1 MPTTRRTLLGAPLAA
16 TAAAAV
22 SSTVPPT
29 AASAVAAR
37 PHQSPI
43 DVRPGLVRHRD
54 DLDPLVLRY
63 RRHVPV
69 SVRYVTRDDPDGGGC
84 QARGAEETEEVDVPE
99 DAGHAL
105 YRGERYRLAQFHFH
119 TPSEHTVR
127 GRHAP
132 LEMHLVHQS
141 EAGLRLVVGVLL
153 LPGAPSEADRIL
165 RRLPQECDE
174 PIEVDDFDLRSLVPA
189 RPRTLRYRGSLT
201 TEPYTE
207 PVLWFLT
214 EPQTCSRAGIRAF
227 QATFPDGD
235 SRDTQPLNG
244 RVLRADTG
252 WAADLRRR
260 PTGAAD

>member
-1 MPTTRRTLLGAPLAA
+1 MPTSRRTLLATPL
-16 TAAAAV
+16 AAAAV
-22 SSTVPPT
+22 AVSSAARTV
-29 AASAVAAR
+29 AVAAR
-37 PHQSPI
+37 PHQSPV
-43 DVRPGLVRHRD
+43 DVRPGRVRYRD

-69 SVRYVTRDDPDGGGC
+69 SVRYVTRDDDAPGGGC

-99 DAGHAL
+99 DAGYAV
-105 YRGERYRLAQFHFH
+105 YRRERFRLAQFHFH

-141 EAGLRLVVGVLL
+141 RAGLRLVVGVLL
-153 LPGAPSEADRIL
+153 LPGAGSEVDRIL
-165 RRLPQECDE
+165 RRLPQECAD
-174 PIEVDDFDLRSLVPA
+174 PVEVPDFDLRSLVPA

-201 TEPYTE
+201 TAPFTE

-214 EPQTCSRAGIRAF
+214 EPRTCSPEGIRAF
-227 QATFPDGD
+227 RATFPDGD
-235 SRDTQPLNG
+235 SRDAQPLNG

-252 WAADLRRR
+252 WRADLRDR
-260 PTGAAD
+260 PAGRATR

>member
-1 MPTTRRTLLGAPLAA
+1 VPTTRRTLLAAPLAA
-16 TAAAAV
+16 TAAVTV
-22 SSTVPPT
+22 SSVAPVSHATPTT
-29 AASAVAAR
+29 AATR
-37 PHQSPI
+37 PHQSPV
-43 DVRPGLVRHRD
+43 DVRPALVRYRD

-99 DAGHAL
+99 DAGYAL
-105 YRGERYRLAQFHFH
+105 YRRERYRLAQFHFH

-141 EAGLRLVVGVLL
+141 EAGARLVVGVLL
-153 LPGAPSEADRIL
+153 TPGPASEVDRIL
-165 RRLPQECDE
+165 RRLPEECAE
-174 PIEVDDFDLRSLVPA
+174 PIEVADFDLRSLVPA

-201 TEPYTE
+201 TTPFTE

-214 EPQTCSRAGIRAF
+214 EPRTCSREGIRAF
-227 QATFPDGD
+227 RATFPDGD
-235 SRDTQPLNG
+235 SREAQPLNG
-244 RVLRADTG
+244 RVLRADAG
-252 WAADLRRR
+252 WDADLRGRR
-260 PTGAAD
+260 